1 MDNSGDIGRNSS
13 TVLVEIAGH
22 HPHPVYSDQDGP
34 GASAKLSSING
45 LWNVGSACFIADESI
60 LRLYTP
66 AQEFQNWME
75 ILCDG
80 HKAYGL
86 VEKRLS
92 DLESDK
98 CLTTRRLKRW
108 IEEKPTLKR
117 GKVKSLRDH
126 REIKPLAWESRGSLY
141 PTPWKMQ
148 EHPQKERQ
156 A

>member
-22 HPHPVYSDQDGP
+22 HPHLVYSDQDGP

-75 ILCDG
+75 ILRDG
-80 HKAYGL
+80 HEAYSL
-86 VEKRLS
+86 VEKRLGDNYRS
-92 DLESDK
+92 RVRQMPYNTKIEALN
-98 CLTTRRLKRW
+98 RRKTYFETWRS
-108 IEEKPTLKR
+108 EVVARPPGNKTAGM
-117 GKVKSLRDH
+117 GK
-126 REIKPLAWESRGSLY
+126 
-141 PTPWKMQ
+141 
-148 EHPQKERQ
+148 
-156 A
+156 